1 MLECQVT
8 RPSPGL
14 VFIFLTLLMHKRK
27 LYMQKGT
34 HGIQGQELEDAYC
47 DQKQSC
53 LGLKD
58 KGWTRASSKWPGNF
72 LFSFQLKM
80 PAQFLQCCLQKKA
93 GSTQLLQSVWEQR
106 GGFLP
111 HGWFLG
117 ANMSLNPGLVICQNK
132 AWLSW
137 AGLSRTLT
145 SCWASQRAMWL
156 KWVS

>member
-1 MLECQVT
+1 MLEYQVT
-8 RPSPGL
+8 RMSPGL
-14 VFIFLTLLMHKRK
+14 VFIFLTLLMHKKK

-34 HGIQGQELEDAYC
+34 NGIQGQELEDAYC

-72 LFSFQLKM
+72 LFSFQLQM
-80 PAQFLQCCLQKKA
+80 PAQFLQYCLQKKA
-93 GSTQLLQSVWEQR
+93 GSTQLLQNVWEQR

-117 ANMSLNPGLVICQNK
+117 CQREFKSRADDCQNK
-132 AWLSW
+132 A
-137 AGLSRTLT
+137 
-145 SCWASQRAMWL
+145 
-156 KWVS
+156 